1 MLPLPL
7 LIVLSIVLNAPKPQ
21 PRRKPPARC
30 VGLDY
35 FLSLPVERVEGMV
48 VHGD

>member
-7 LIVLSIVLNAPKPQ
+7 LIVLSIIFSAPAAK